1 MAALKFM
8 KRKAPHGSVLIGTS
22 WEADRRPG
30 GRRELSD
37 LRVYHVLD
45 GVCSVG
51 NVIGHKMA
59 GKDGWE
65 ARTMGGEVRSGFG
78 TRARAADWLVGR

>member
-1 MAALKFM
+1 MMAALKFM
-8 KRKAPHGSVLIGTS
+8 KREAPHGSVLDGTLWKACPS
-22 WEADRRPG
+22 DYT
-30 GRRELSD
+30 D

-51 NVIGHKMA
+51 DVIGHKMA

-65 ARTMGGEVRSGFG
+65 ARAMGGEVRSGFG